1 MTDRPGRA
9 VVYARKSTKQD
20 RTEEQSA
27 SVTDQLARCRAYA
40 EQQGWTVVGT
50 FEDDGRSGLLDRSKR
65 PGLDDALTVIEEGKA
80 DTLVTLWTSR
90 LSREERQRAEILDVL
105 DLLGVEWHTVADGG
119 RVDRSTYAGYV
130 SYGIHTLFDVAYS
143 KRVGE
148 NWRTAHQ
155 KRLDAGLPK
164 TTSHRFGYRYD
175 ATAKKYI
182 PHAAEADVV
191 RELYR
196 RYTRGEGFTPLVTWL
211 NREGWRV
218 KGTGKRA
225 GIDEIGRA
233 HV

>member
-1 MTDRPGRA
+1 M
-9 VVYARKSTKQD
+9 
-20 RTEEQSA
+20 
-27 SVTDQLARCRAYA
+27 L
-40 EQQGWTVVGT
+40 
-50 FEDDGRSGLLDRSKR
+50 FRS
-65 PGLDDALTVIEEGKA
+65 
-80 DTLVTLWTSR
+80 
-90 LSREERQRAEILDVL
+90 EILDVL

-225 GIDEIGRA
+225 GIDGEWTVRTLNRFLDSGFSAGFISKEQEHRGLTGSHEPLITQAEWDAYRA
-233 HV
+233 ERERRQ